1 MYKSIYTI
9 LFIVVLLVFGCSKRE
24 ERGGSGASNIK
35 LSDISAN
42 LSGKTL
48 FVTNKST
55 SSSTSRYNIRSSQ
68 RSSTSSNSLLVID
81 NNSIADYG
89 ILSSYDIQI
98 DQVRISPD
106 NNYAY
111 IILQHDSG
119 DSNKDSNLYALNCGI
134 IKVTLSDNSLNC
146 VERGIIPIKRDN
158 EWWYGEN
165 YALPSLQF
173 STNSIIYLISYSS
186 GDNEVYKSRSDL
198 NCEKYCLYRI
208 NDDQTTKLTT
218 VKKETQAF
226 YAFKSGSVV
235 YYECDSSGDQCVES
249 GIIYK
254 DKDDNTFNISSRG
267 GFFGTGD
274 YDSILKEDDDQN
286 DIFVS
291 RVIDS
296 KVRKTY
302 LENAHANFILKGND
316 GTIYGHGGQG
326 LISILPFK
334 NQALISIPSNVA
346 CDKGLNCEI
355 YFSIYNNIVVYNM
368 YMTSQNSDVQIHAF
382 NLNDNSTTTLL
393 KSKNNCSSNCY
404 KFDRSYQNQNLL
416 YVSLKNSNT
425 NKYESIKIDMENI
438 DFSKDNDQFTSI
450 SSIDDFMVNK
460 KINSISSISNNSS
473 SSSPTAVVKH
483 VANDNTSMRIEF
495 NNIMDYSDV
504 ESKVSII
511 DNSTNSNIWFIPVWN
526 NKTLH
531 LVVDTDNG
539 TVFDGKSDPLTSG
552 RTYKVTLLGSAKD
565 SDGNTLGSDVVK
577 YITP

>member
-1 MYKSIYTI
+1 MYKLKCMI
-9 LFIVVLLVFGCSKRE
+9 LVILVILGLGCSKRE
-24 ERGGSGASNIK
+24 EKGGSGASNMK
-35 LSDISAN
+35 LSDVKAN
-42 LSGKTL
+42 LSGKSL
-48 FVTNKST
+48 FVTNQST
-55 SSSTSRYNIRSSQ
+55 SSSTSRNITRSSH

-89 ILSSYDIQI
+89 VISSYDIPI

-106 NNYAY
+106 NKYAY

-119 DSNKDSNLYALNCGI
+119 DSNKNDNLFALNCGI

-146 VERGIIPIKRDN
+146 VESGIVPIKRDN

-165 YALPSLQF
+165 YALSSIQF
-173 STNSIIYLISYSS
+173 SSSSLLYLISYDSGASS
-186 GDNEVYKSRSDL
+186 MYKSRADL

-208 NDDQTTKLTT
+208 NNGQTTKLTT
-218 VKKETQAF
+218 AKKETQAF

-235 YYECDSSGDQCVES
+235 YYECDSSGSQCVES

-254 DKDDNTFNISSRG
+254 DKDDNTFNISSKG

-296 KVRKTY
+296 KVKKTY
-302 LENAHANFILKGND
+302 LENASANFILKGND
-316 GTIYGHGGQG
+316 GNIFGHGGQG
-326 LISILPFK
+326 LISILPF
-334 NQALISIPSNVA
+334 NTQVLISIPSNVA
-346 CDKGLNCEI
+346 CDNGLNCQI

-368 YMTSQNSDVQIHAF
+368 YMTSQDSDVQIHAF
-382 NLNDNSTTTLL
+382 NLNDNSTTTVL

-416 YVSLKNSNT
+416 YVSLKNTNT
-425 NKYESIKIDMENI
+425 NNYESIKIDMENI

-460 KINSISSISNNSS
+460 KINSISSISNNNS
-473 SSSPTAVVKH
+473 SSSPTAVIKH

-504 ESKVSII
+504 ESKVNII

-565 SDGNTLGSDVVK
+565 ADGNTLGSNVVK